1 MTFHKHILL
10 NNIHMKIHNIF
21 DTLTCT
27 NPIKP
32 LQQPSSTINI
42 HNTLVSN
49 IIHEIILTTLE
60 NPSPHRDKYFQQLLD
75 THIHP
80 FVCCH

>member
-1 MTFHKHILL
+1 
-10 NNIHMKIHNIF
+10 MKTHNIF
-21 DTLTCT
+21 DILTWT

-49 IIHEIILTTLE
+49 IIHENILTTL
-60 NPSPHRDKYFQQLLD
+60 
-75 THIHP
+75 
-80 FVCCH
+80 